1 MVNVNHST
9 LTDPYLHEPK
19 GVASASSG
27 NVYVS
32 NGSGSGSWTS
42 LNRHINGYVPFDDVT
57 PAYQHSVTTSFTAL
71 NPTFSIALA
80 DGFTGAASPNARL
93 VYTGTE
99 DIVALCNFTFNFK
112 QASGTDKN
120 LQVVFYKNGTLMNG
134 GHIVVT
140 ASSGEWKSATLSDM
154 TSLST
159 NDYIEIFVKAGSG
172 FTLDVASASLIVNGA
187 SS

>member
-1 MVNVNHST
+1 
-9 LTDPYLHEPK
+9 
-19 GVASASSG
+19 
-27 NVYVS
+27 
-32 NGSGSGSWTS
+32 
-42 LNRHINGYVPFDDVT
+42 
-57 PAYQHSVTTSFTAL
+57 
-71 NPTFSIALA
+71 
-80 DGFTGAASPNARL
+80 
-93 VYTGTE
+93 
-99 DIVALCNFTFNFK
+99 
-112 QASGTDKN
+112 
-120 LQVVFYKNGTLMNG
+120 MNG